1 MADIL
6 DGRRRSWQ
14 IYNIYSSIIYSYPM
28 ELGEIRVFLAIA
40 AERSFSRAARRLGR
54 TQPAISQALRRL
66 EDHLGEPLIDR
77 SARDGTLTEAG
88 IAFRDYAQRLLDVAD
103 EAERAVLELRDVRRG
118 RVLIGTNEGAVH
130 ALLPVIELF
139 RERYPGV
146 QVDVRRVPA
155 RQVGQELL
163 ARALDF
169 AVVTFHP
176 SERGLAALTID
187 SDELVLLTHPSHPF
201 ARKKTVTMEAVGR
214 ETVIAHNDPSPLRE
228 RVLRAFEQR
237 HHELNI
243 RIALPSLDAIKRAVE
258 MRMGVALL
266 PRRCAV
272 SELALGQLA
281 AVRVPE
287 LRSPRNVRLVFRHP
301 GERSRAAAAFLDAA
315 RAYASKP
322 RT

>member
-1 MADIL
+1 
-6 DGRRRSWQ
+6 
-14 IYNIYSSIIYSYPM
+14 M
-28 ELGEIRVFLAIA
+28 ELGEVRVFLAIA
-40 AERSFSRAARRLGR
+40 SERSFSRAARRLGR
-54 TQPAISQALRRL
+54 TQPAVSQALRRL
-66 EDHLGEPLIDR
+66 EEQLGEPLIDR

-88 IAFRDYAQRLLDVAD
+88 RAFRDYAQRLLEVAE

-118 RVLIGTNEGAVH
+118 RVLVGANEGAVH
-130 ALLPVIELF
+130 ALLPVIEMF
-139 RERYPGV
+139 REHHPGV

-155 RQVGQELL
+155 RQIAQELL

-169 AVVTFHP
+169 GVATFHP
-176 SERGLAALTID
+176 PERGVATLTID
-187 SDELVLLTHPSHPF
+187 TDELVLLTHPAHPF
-201 ARKKTVTMEAVGR
+201 ARRKTVTMEAVGG

-243 RIALPSLDAIKRAVE
+243 GIALPSLDAIKRAVE
-258 MRMGVALL
+258 MRLGVALL

-272 SELALGQLA
+272 SELALKQLA

-301 GERSRAAAAFLDAA
+301 GERSHAAAAFLEAA

-322 RT
+322 RR

>member
-1 MADIL
+1 V
-6 DGRRRSWQ
+6 
-14 IYNIYSSIIYSYPM
+14 
-28 ELGEIRVFLAIA
+28 ELGEVRVFLAIA
-40 AERSFSRAARRLGR
+40 SERSFSRAARRLGR

-66 EDHLGEPLIDR
+66 EDQLGEPLIDR

-88 IAFRDYAQRLLDVAD
+88 VAFREYAQRLLEVA
-103 EAERAVLELRDVRRG
+103 EEGERAVAELRDVRRG
-118 RVLIGTNEGAVH
+118 RVLVGANEGAVH
-130 ALLPVIELF
+130 ALLPVIDLF
-139 RERYPGV
+139 RQGYPGV
-146 QVDVRRVPA
+146 QVDVRRVAA
-155 RQVGQELL
+155 RQIGQEVL

-169 AVVTFHP
+169 GVVTFQP
-176 SERGLAALTID
+176 SERGLAALAID
-187 SDELVLLTHPSHPF
+187 SDELVLLTHPGHPF
-201 ARKKTVTMEAVGR
+201 ARRKTVTMEAVGH

-237 HHELNI
+237 HRELNI
-243 RIALPSLDAIKRAVE
+243 GIALPSLDAIKRAVE

-272 SELALGQLA
+272 SELTLGQLA

-301 GERSRAAAAFLDAA
+301 AERSHAAAAFLESA

-322 RT
+322 RK

>member
-1 MADIL
+1 
-6 DGRRRSWQ
+6 
-14 IYNIYSSIIYSYPM
+14 M
-28 ELGEIRVFLAIA
+28 ELAEVRVFLTIA

-54 TQPAISQALRRL
+54 TQPAVSQALRRL
-66 EDHLGEPLIDR
+66 EEELGEPLVDR

-88 IAFRDYAQRLLDVAD
+88 RAFREYAQRLLDVAE
-103 EAERAVLELRDVRRG
+103 EAGRAVVELRDVRRG
-118 RVLIGTNEGAVH
+118 RVLVGANEGAVH

-139 RERYPGV
+139 RQRYPGV

-155 RQVGQELL
+155 RQIAQELL

-169 AVVTFHP
+169 GVVTFHP
-176 SERGLAALTID
+176 PERGLATLTID
-187 SDELVLLTHPSHPF
+187 SDELVLLTHPDHPF
-201 ARKKTVTMEAVGR
+201 ARRKTVTMEAVGR

-237 HHELNI
+237 HRELHI
-243 RIALPSLDAIKRAVE
+243 GVALPSLDAIKRAVE
-258 MRMGVALL
+258 MRLGVALL

-272 SELALGQLA
+272 SELALRQLA

-287 LRSPRNVRLVFRHP
+287 LRSPRNVRLVFRNP
-301 GERSRAAAAFLDAA
+301 GERSNAAAAFLEAA

-322 RT
+322 RR